1 MSSLPHA
8 GPPPSSPLRIAQGDP
23 PPPALVELEGIGKT
37 YKSGDHAVPVLTDV
51 GLTIRAGEYVAIMGR
66 SGSGKST
73 LMNILGL
80 LDRPT
85 TGSYRFEGKEV
96 AALHDDERSRLRGQ
110 VIGFV
115 FQRFHLL
122 PNLDVLR
129 NVELP
134 MRYGKVSAEERKRR
148 ATDLLERVGLGHRL
162 THRPSQLSGGE
173 CQRVAIARSLANH
186 PRVVLADEPTGNL
199 DTAAHGKVMQLF
211 ADLRRELGITLVLVT
226 HDPSVGRAAERC
238 IEVSDGRIA
247 ARAHA

>member
-1 MSSLPHA
+1 MSDLP
-8 GPPPSSPLRIAQGDP
+8 P
-23 PPPALVELEGIGKT
+23 LVELEAVGKT
-37 YKSGDHAVPVLTDV
+37 YRSGDIAVPVLRDV

-85 TGSYRFEGKEV
+85 TGSYRFEGREV
-96 AALHDDERSRLRGQ
+96 AALGDDERSRLRGQ

-134 MRYGKVSAEERKRR
+134 MRYSKVSADERRRR

-162 THRPSQLSGGE
+162 GHRPAQLSGGE

-199 DTAAHGKVMQLF
+199 DTSAHAKVMQLF
-211 ADLRRELGITLVLVT
+211 ADLRRDLGLTLILVT
-226 HDPSVGRAAERC
+226 HDQSVGRAAERC
-238 IEVSDGRIA
+238 IEVSDGRIG
-247 ARAHA
+247 ARAHD